1 SMATSAVPGD
11 NLPTYK
17 LVVVGDGGVGKSALT
32 IQFFQKIFVP
42 DYDPTIEDSYLKH
55 TEIDGQWAILDGKPL
70 YIYIHNINKKS
81 TGKPCFSSH
90 IFLHL
95 NQETQTFLH
104 GLEWKIFCYTAPT
117 LLNNELQRRL
127 HPRPR
132 LTLLFMLDTAGQ
144 EEFSAMREQ
153 YMRTGDGFL
162 IVFSVTDKASFE
174 HVDRFHQLILR
185 VKDRD
190 SFPMVLI
197 ANKVDLVHLRK
208 ITGEQGK
215 EMALKHSITYI
226 ETSAKDPPMNVE
238 KAFHELVRVIRQQV
252 PERAQK
258 KKKTKW
264 RADRPSGSA
273 RLHCVLL

>member
-1 SMATSAVPGD
+1 MAGVAVSMATSVVPGD

-55 TEIDGQWAILDGKPL
+55 TEIDGEWAILDV
-70 YIYIHNINKKS
+70 
-81 TGKPCFSSH
+81 
-90 IFLHL
+90 
-95 NQETQTFLH
+95 
-104 GLEWKIFCYTAPT
+104 
-117 LLNNELQRRL
+117 
-127 HPRPR
+127 
-132 LTLLFMLDTAGQ
+132 LDTAGQ

-185 VKDRD
+185 VKDRE
-190 SFPMVLI
+190 SFPMVLV

-208 ITGEQGK
+208 ITNEQGR
-215 EMALKHSITYI
+215 EMASKHSITYI
-226 ETSAKDPPMNVE
+226 ETSAKDPPMNVD
-238 KAFHELVRVIRQQV
+238 KAFHELVRVIRQQI
-252 PERAQK
+252 PERGLK
-258 KKKTKW
+258 KKRKAKW
-264 RADRPSGSA
+264 RADRPSGSQ
-273 RLHCVLL
+273 RLNCVVL

>member
-1 SMATSAVPGD
+1 MAGINPPTLSVPLQRTADVGEVLGDIPSKQGSRPFSGIAVVMATSAVPSD

-55 TEIDGQWAILDGKPL
+55 TEIDGQWAILDV
-70 YIYIHNINKKS
+70 
-81 TGKPCFSSH
+81 
-90 IFLHL
+90 
-95 NQETQTFLH
+95 
-104 GLEWKIFCYTAPT
+104 
-117 LLNNELQRRL
+117 
-127 HPRPR
+127 
-132 LTLLFMLDTAGQ
+132 LDTAGQ

-185 VKDRD
+185 VKDRE
-190 SFPMVLI
+190 SFPMILV

-208 ITGEQGK
+208 VTSEQGC
-215 EMALKHSITYI
+215 EMAAKHNITYI
-226 ETSAKDPPMNVE
+226 ETSAKDPPMNVD

-252 PERAQK
+252 PERSLK
-258 KKKTKW
+258 KKKKMKW
-264 RADRPSGSA
+264 RGDRAAASPK
-273 RLHCVLL
+273 LHCSIL